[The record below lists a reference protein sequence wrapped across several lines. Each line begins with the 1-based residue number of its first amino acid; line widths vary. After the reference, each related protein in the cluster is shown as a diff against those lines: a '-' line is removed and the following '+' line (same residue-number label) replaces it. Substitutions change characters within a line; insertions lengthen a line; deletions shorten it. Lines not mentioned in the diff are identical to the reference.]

1 MIYTKP
7 DEKIR
12 VEAGTYTL
20 EVTAENIAV
29 ILAGERVALLR
40 PGSAVNVLKA
50 DGEIGE
56 DKAEGALT
64 CSFADKRDADGS
76 YVFTWTGK
84 SANWE
89 KKEYVVRAKEN
100 CFEYFVRVTGK
111 GDVDS
116 VKYFIGDCGDWLCGS
131 EYDFD
136 TGYMPIPTVN
146 GASQCEFSAQCSY
159 DELSYLTVPPMFCY
173 TFDIRGMIP
182 KLAFG
187 LVADRGEHNAPSGE
201 PMSMQRLLHC
211 RVRQD
216 CRHGLLDDAVGIAA
230 QIHDHRSPFLY
241 RLLIIAQISP
251 SELRVCQA
259 ASFLL

>member
-1 MIYTKP
+1 MIYTKT

-159 DELSYLTVPPMFCY
+159 DEFSYLTVPPMF
-173 TFDIRGMIP
+173 
-182 KLAFG
+182 
-187 LVADRGEHNAPSGE
+187 
-201 PMSMQRLLHC
+201 
-211 RVRQD
+211 
-216 CRHGLLDDAVGIAA
+216 
-230 QIHDHRSPFLY
+230 
-241 RLLIIAQISP
+241 
-251 SELRVCQA
+251 
-259 ASFLL
+259 

>member
-1 MIYTKP
+1 MIYTKT

-159 DELSYLTVPPMFCY
+159 DEFSYLTV
-173 TFDIRGMIP
+173 
-182 KLAFG
+182 
-187 LVADRGEHNAPSGE
+187 V
-201 PMSMQRLLHC
+201 LLHVRHPRHDPEACVRSRC
-211 RVRQD
+211 RPRRAQLHQVRISD
-216 CRHGLLDDAVGIAA
+216 APRKFPCALLALD
-230 QIHDHRSPFLY
+230 RSVRTHP
-241 RLLIIAQISP
+241 R
-251 SELRVCQA
+251 
-259 ASFLL
+259 

>member
-1 MIYTKP
+1 MIYTKT

-159 DELSYLTVPPMFCY
+159 DEFSYLTVPPMFCY

-187 LVADRGEHNAPSGE
+187 LVADRGRAQLHQVRISDAPRKF
-201 PMSMQRLLHC
+201 PCALLALD
-211 RVRQD
+211 RSVRTHP
-216 CRHGLLDDAVGIAA
+216 R
-230 QIHDHRSPFLY
+230 
-241 RLLIIAQISP
+241 
-251 SELRVCQA
+251 
-259 ASFLL
+259 

>member
-1 MIYTKP
+1 MIYTKT

-100 CFEYFVRVTGK
+100 CF
-111 GDVDS
+111 
-116 VKYFIGDCGDWLCGS
+116 
-131 EYDFD
+131 
-136 TGYMPIPTVN
+136 
-146 GASQCEFSAQCSY
+146 
-159 DELSYLTVPPMFCY
+159 
-173 TFDIRGMIP
+173 
-182 KLAFG
+182 
-187 LVADRGEHNAPSGE
+187 
-201 PMSMQRLLHC
+201 
-211 RVRQD
+211 
-216 CRHGLLDDAVGIAA
+216 
-230 QIHDHRSPFLY
+230 
-241 RLLIIAQISP
+241 
-251 SELRVCQA
+251 
-259 ASFLL
+259 